1 MTLQRYGQLW
11 ISPKIWD
18 NLHENVTNGNE
29 KTDFFTNANNC
40 EQLDLVETQN
50 NCTFADVKNSNME
63 EVRIYRILWKNILA
77 AIVCLALTAFGI
89 IEAINTNDGAGKA
102 TVGLF
107 FGFIGLFALYQT
119 VKVRRRP
126 YLTITDKCL
135 IQSRTD
141 RSLPDYTIHFAEV
154 DHFEL
159 TRFNILFPFERDIEV
174 YYKKDKD
181 RQKVFSPT
189 FFGRIAAKLFSGAD
203 ESIHVSGINMKPQEL
218 CDLLNDRVR
227 RRTWD

>member
-1 MTLQRYGQLW
+1 
-11 ISPKIWD
+11 
-18 NLHENVTNGNE
+18 
-29 KTDFFTNANNC
+29 
-40 EQLDLVETQN
+40 
-50 NCTFADVKNSNME
+50 ME
-63 EVRIYRILWKNILA
+63 EIRIYRIVWKNILA

-102 TVGLF
+102 TVGLL

-119 VKVRRRP
+119 VKVRQRP

-135 IQSRTD
+135 IESRTD

-159 TRFNILFPFERDIEV
+159 TRFNILFPLERDIEV

-181 RQKVFSPT
+181 KQKIFSPT

-203 ESIHVSGINMKPQEL
+203 DYIAIHGINMKPQEL
-218 CDLLNDRVR
+218 FDLLSERVYR
-227 RRTWD
+227 HRGTGVL